1 MQVGKGKIV
10 VLRGQAII
18 PVWYVLIWALI
29 VQKVPVEEDM
39 DGWEV
44 KVYILFLFV
53 DHHPHPKPH
62 PHPRPHP
69 HPHPYPHHKVEFNKN
84 FSKINFFN
92 GLTQVGALIISH
104 IVVKQSLQ
112 QS

>member
-1 MQVGKGKIV
+1 
-10 VLRGQAII
+10 
-18 PVWYVLIWALI
+18 
-29 VQKVPVEEDM
+29 M

-44 KVYILFLFV
+44 KVYILFLF
-53 DHHPHPKPH
+53 DNDYHSMLIIILIPSLILILGHILIPILIPI
-62 PHPRPHP
+62 
-69 HPHPYPHHKVEFNKN
+69 HKVEFNKN

>member
-10 VLRGQAII
+10 VLRGQPII

-44 KVYILFLFV
+44 KVYILFLF
-53 DHHPHPKPH
+53 DNDYHSMLIIILIPSLILILGNILIHMIL
-62 PHPRPHP
+62 R
-69 HPHPYPHHKVEFNKN
+69 HKVEFNKN

-104 IVVKQSLQ
+104 IVV
-112 QS
+112 

>member
-1 MQVGKGKIV
+1 
-10 VLRGQAII
+10 
-18 PVWYVLIWALI
+18 
-29 VQKVPVEEDM
+29 M

-44 KVYILFLFV
+44 KVYILFLF
-53 DHHPHPKPH
+53 DNDYHSMLIIILIPSLILILGNILIHMIL
-62 PHPRPHP
+62 R
-69 HPHPYPHHKVEFNKN
+69 HKVEFNKN

-104 IVVKQSLQ
+104 IVVKQRLQ